1 MKQFLFTIAILSF
14 TIVCFP
20 AQGQTN
26 QQKATRYGI
35 MPKPIYVPSIA
46 QQIKDG
52 TFKAAGQNDEIRK
65 GMPKHRGANKTIP
78 GKGFPKG
85 NDALVAT
92 QKQAHL
98 TKGKEPSLVFNANIS
113 NYTPSDPNGAVGPN
127 HYMASWNT
135 SFRIFDKSGNPLTEN
150 ALLSTIFPGNNLG
163 DPVVIYDAEADRFIL
178 TEFDNNPNGFNMA
191 VCQGPDPV
199 NDGWYVYT
207 TGFET
212 GTFPDYTKFS
222 IWSDGYYVT
231 ANINAT
237 EKVFAVERDSMLV
250 GAAAQFVGFPLTG
263 ITTSGF
269 YSPQFFH
276 VTDDNLPPAGD
287 ATVVYLQ
294 DDAWSGV
301 SSDHIKMWTV
311 DVNWADVQNSTI
323 SNPTEL
329 ATTPFISVFDG
340 GSFSNIPQP
349 SGPDQ
354 DALQATIMQQAQ
366 YRRFSD
372 HNSAVFNFVVDTDGS
387 SDEQAGIRWFELRQN
402 SDGDPWYIYQE
413 GTYITPNGTKGV
425 FSGSMVMDIQGNIG
439 MAYTSCSETDSIS
452 IFYTGRYASDP
463 LNQMTVDETLIAK
476 SNSNNPSNRL
486 ADYVHLTC
494 DPVNGKTMWH
504 IAEYFNNNQ
513 RTDVVGVFQLA
524 SDYQDDAGIV
534 GIPQPENGQLT
545 DSENI
550 TVTIKNFGEN
560 DQTDIP
566 VSYRIDGASAINE
579 TYIGTILSGE
589 TADYTFS
596 ATADMSI
603 EGHIYHVESWT
614 GLLADE
620 YNGNDSTWKDVMH
633 LYADDIGVTDITA
646 PLSGSGLSDAEPVS
660 IVIRNF
666 GYAEQSNFDVSYLL
680 DGNSVTEQ
688 VAGPL
693 AMDSSI
699 SYTFAQTADLM
710 DFGTYDFSSYTSLPA
725 DADNTNDTAYS
736 SVTNMMC
743 QPDANCNE
751 GDGFYYFHLRDLENT
766 TDCSESGYGDYTD
779 MIAELETQETYPLT
793 VTTHYGSQNIKLWI
807 DFNDNFVF
815 EADEV
820 LIDNYVIANGQGGG
834 VFTEDIPVSI
844 PQDANLGEHMMRA
857 KSNWNNP
864 VPDDACEGTEYGE
877 TEDYKANI
885 ILYTGME
892 DIPLSKTDMIIKSLG
907 NNQFEISLSSND
919 VSEDLKINIHNIMG
933 QKLVENWV
941 KNINGRY
948 VYQLDMSFA
957 ETGAY
962 IIRLGNSQY
971 GKVSRII
978 VK

>member
-1 MKQFLFTIAILSF
+1 MKKILFPIVLLTF
-14 TIVCFP
+14 TIVFLP
-20 AQGQTN
+20 SQGQTN
-26 QQKATRYGI
+26 LQKATRYGV
-35 MPKPIYVPSIA
+35 MAKPVHVPSIA

-52 TFKAAGQNDEIRK
+52 TFKAALPGGDARK

-98 TKGKEPSLVFNANIS
+98 TKGREPSLVFDANIS

-135 SFRIFDKSGNPLTEN
+135 SFRIFDKSGNPLTDN
-150 ALLSTIFPGNNLG
+150 ALLSTIFPGNNIG
-163 DPVVIYDAEADRFIL
+163 DPVVIYDAEADRFII
-178 TEFDNNPNGFNMA
+178 TEFDDNPNGFNMA

-207 TGFET
+207 TGFGT
-212 GTFPDYTKFS
+212 GAFPDYTKFS

-250 GAAAQFVGFPLTG
+250 GSPAQFVGFPLTG

-301 SSDHIKMWTV
+301 STDHIKMWTV

-323 SNPTEL
+323 SNPTEIT
-329 ATTPFISVFDG
+329 TTPFISVFDG

-387 SDEQAGIRWFELRQN
+387 SDEQAGIRWFELRQDN
-402 SDGDPWYIYQE
+402 DGDPWYIYQE

-425 FSGSMVMDIQGNIG
+425 FSGSMVMDVDGNIG

-504 IAEYFNNNQ
+504 IAEYFKNNQ

-524 SDYQDDAGIV
+524 PDFQDDAGIV

-545 DSENI
+545 NSESI

-566 VSYRIDGASAINE
+566 VGYRIDGGSAINE
-579 TYIGTILSGE
+579 TFIGTILSGE

-596 ATADMSI
+596 TTADMSI
-603 EGHIYHVESWT
+603 EGHIYHIESWT
-614 GLLADE
+614 GLPGDE
-620 YNGNDSTWKDVMH
+620 YDGNDSTWKDVMH
-633 LYADDIGVTDITA
+633 LYANDIGVTEITT
-646 PLSGSGLSDAEPVS
+646 PQSGSGLSDAEPVS
-660 IVIRNF
+660 VVIRNF
-666 GYAEQSNFDVSYLL
+666 GYAEQSNFDVSYDL
-680 DGNSVTEQ
+680 DGNLITEQ
-688 VAGPL
+688 VPGPL
-693 AMDSSI
+693 AMDTAI
-699 SYTFAQTADLM
+699 SFIFSQTADLSVM
-710 DFGTYDFSSYTSLPA
+710 SAYNFTSYTGLS
-725 DADNTNDTAYS
+725 NDTIFSNDTTYKT
-736 SVTNMMC
+736 VTNSMC
-743 QPDANCNE
+743 QPQANCSE
-751 GDGFYYFHLRDLENT
+751 GDGFYYFKLRDLENT
-766 TDCSESGYGDYTD
+766 TDCSDGGYADYTD
-779 MIAELETQETYPLT
+779 MVAELEQNENYVLT
-793 VTTHYGSQNIKLWI
+793 VTTHYGSQYIKLWI
-807 DFNDNFVF
+807 DFNDNYVF
-815 EADEV
+815 EDDEV
-820 LIDNYVIANGQGGG
+820 IVDNYIIANGQGGG
-834 VFTEDIPVSI
+834 VYSEDIPVSI
-844 PQDANLGEHMMRA
+844 APDANLGEHMMRA
-857 KSNWNNP
+857 KSKWNGN
-864 VPDDACEGTEYGE
+864 VADDACEDSEYGE

-885 ILYTGME
+885 VLYTSIE
-892 DIPLSKTDMIIKSLG
+892 DLALGKSDLIVKSF
-907 NNQFEISLSSND
+907 NNNRFEVSLNSNEI
-919 VSEDLKINIHNIMG
+919 SEDLKINVHNVLG
-933 QKLVENWV
+933 QKVVENWV

-948 VYQLDMSFA
+948 VYQLDMSYA
-957 ETGAY
+957 KAGAY
-962 IIRLGNSQY
+962 LIRLGDSQY
-971 GKVSRII
+971 GKVARII